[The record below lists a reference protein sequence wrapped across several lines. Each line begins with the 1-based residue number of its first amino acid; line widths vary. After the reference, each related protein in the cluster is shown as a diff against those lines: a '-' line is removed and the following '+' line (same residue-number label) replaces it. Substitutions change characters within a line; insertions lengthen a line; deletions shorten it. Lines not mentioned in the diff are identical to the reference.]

1 MHAITRH
8 IWQLILT
15 IGGIIAQIRSHLGPH
30 FQNCFVILFKS
41 TYVFATGST
50 KGMATPPAAHRGCH
64 TGYPRD
70 KSFSFPQKHLFS
82 RSFLRQSSKD
92 IPGNYDVTLN

>member
-8 IWQLILT
+8 LWQLILT

-50 KGMATPPAAHRGCH
+50 KGMATPRQH
-64 TGYPRD
+64 TGVAI
-70 KSFSFPQKHLFS
+70 L
-82 RSFLRQSSKD
+82 D
-92 IPGNYDVTLN
+92 IPEIKALLSTEAPLQPFIPETKQ